1 MLTIDKVYDA
11 QKALRGV
18 ARKTDVIYAPK
29 LCPGTDLYLKTE
41 NLQVTGSFKLRG
53 AYYKMTC
60 LSKEEKERG
69 VIACSAGNHAQG
81 VALAAQKNGIK
92 AVICLPDGAP
102 ISKVEATKSYG
113 AEVCLV
119 KGVYDD
125 AYQKALQL
133 RDEKGYAF
141 LHPFNDEDVIAGQGT
156 IALEIIEQLPEV
168 DAVLVPI
175 GGGGLISGIAYT
187 LKTLKP
193 NVKVYGVE
201 AKGAP
206 CMKNALEHGSLEKL
220 PSVSTIADGIAVKQP
235 GDLTYDFCSKYVDE
249 IVTVTDDEI
258 SAAILALMEK
268 QKLVA
273 EGAGAVGVAAAMFN
287 KLDLKGK
294 KVVSVVSGGNIDV
307 TILSRVIN
315 RGLLMSGRSC
325 ELRLELLD
333 KPGQLQSVAGI
344 IAEHGGNV
352 TSVRHEHSDEG
363 RAINGCYL
371 RILLETRNFE
381 HVEEIKSALEKGG
394 FRIIKEGRIEQ

>member
-1 MLTIDKVYDA
+1 MLTIDSVY
-11 QKALRGV
+11 KAKRVLEGV

-29 LCPGTDLYLKTE
+29 LCPGMELYLKTE
-41 NLQVTGSFKLRG
+41 NLQTTGSFKVRG
-53 AYYKMTC
+53 AYYKMNC
-60 LSKEEKERG
+60 LSKEEKARG
-69 VIACSAGNHAQG
+69 VVACSAGNHAQG

-133 RDEKGYAF
+133 RDEMGYTF
-141 LHPFNDEDVIAGQGT
+141 LHPFNDEEVIAGQGT
-156 IALEIIEQLPEV
+156 IALEIAEQLPDV
-168 DAVLVPI
+168 DAIIVPI

-187 LKTLKP
+187 IKTLNP
-193 NVKVYGVE
+193 HVKVYGVE

-206 CMKNALEHGSLEKL
+206 CMKNAIEHKSLEPL
-220 PSVSTIADGIAVKQP
+220 ASISTIADGIAVKQP
-235 GDLTYDFCSKYVDE
+235 GELTYELCSKYVDE

-268 QKLVA
+268 HKLVT

-287 KLDLKGK
+287 KIDLKGK
-294 KVVSVVSGGNIDV
+294 KAVCVLSGGNIDV
-307 TILSRVIN
+307 TILSRVIK

-325 ELRLELLD
+325 QLMIELVD
-333 KPGQLQSVAGI
+333 KPGQLKDVSRI
-344 IAEHGGNV
+344 IADLGGNV
-352 TSVRHEHSDEG
+352 TSVHHERANEGSDV
-363 RAINGCYL
+363 NGCYL
-371 RILLETRNFE
+371 RIVLETRNFE
-381 HVEEIKSALEKGG
+381 HIAEIKEALK
-394 FRIIKEGRIEQ
+394 KEGFKLID